1 MAETNYGKQGFQNAY
16 IGDDGVSLSNQF
28 LVDNTGHLYSRVAY
42 FGGGYNPNDAK
53 IYTAPTINRTD
64 KVEDEKEKTA
74 TTIQPP
80 KNGWSIY
87 KGSIYTE
94 HQLVPNKDDYRII
107 HLRGYHT
114 NGEAVFCVGA
124 TRKNDYSRATFR
136 IRKQG
141 DILCT
146 DPKSKKDSND
156 AYGSL
161 MLQLRSYNDF
171 DTIDDNSKITLKTS
185 FYPNS
190 IYMENTIYNKRTAD
204 GTIDIAD
211 GRITFIPGSLYDDT
225 HKQQAAFQGNGNG
238 GHFYFNRPLTTSG
251 YRITTEGI
259 PAIGYTATSSG
270 WYPNTRYLSFG
281 ATRDDILNKDKRYS
295 KPPSAS
301 IVRGKDIIFN
311 AYGSDEN
318 TSSYGGMILMRANS
332 IYVPNNIALWG
343 GITGQG
349 TMSNKPTRDRYK
361 RMIGVAATVD
371 DKYSCSGNGKRNSR
385 LVIGS
390 ATNPGHV
397 EVRSKES
404 ILLKCG
410 GLLTDGRDYSSKALQ
425 FAALNFGTATK
436 EKIRG
441 CLRPLLNNSVRLGSP
456 SYRWHKIYLSNS
468 PSVSSD
474 RRLKCNI
481 ETLLNDTR
489 YLTFFDYLKPSRFK
503 WLDKEQQGFNLG
515 FIAQEVEEALT
526 LSGLSVDDFAA
537 LEKDENGFYS
547 LGYEDFIALAAA
559 KIQSLELQ
567 IKKYDNLETELNMIK
582 QYLQLA

>member
-16 IGDDGVSLSNQF
+16 IGDDGISLSNQF
-28 LVDNTGHLYSRVAY
+28 LIDNTGHLYSRVAY
-42 FGGGYNPNDAK
+42 FGGGYDPDNTTA
-53 IYTAPTINRTD
+53 YTPPTINTNQ
-64 KVEDEKEKTA
+64 EKKT

-80 KNGWSIY
+80 ANGWSIY

-94 HQLVPNKDDYRII
+94 HKVPGEDNYRII
-107 HLRGYHT
+107 QLRGYHT
-114 NGEAVFCVGA
+114 NGESVFCVGA
-124 TRKNDYSRATFR
+124 TRKDDYTRAIFR

-146 DPKSKKDSND
+146 DPASRKSSSDS
-156 AYGSL
+156 YGSL
-161 MLQLRSYNDF
+161 MFQLRSYNKF
-171 DTIDDNSKITLKTS
+171 DEIPGSKITLKTS

-190 IYMENTIYNKRTAD
+190 IYMENTIYDKRTAD
-204 GTIDIAD
+204 GAMDITD
-211 GRITFIPGSLYDDT
+211 GRMTFVPGSLYSKE
-225 HKQQAAFQGNGNG
+225 HKKTSYQRNGNG
-238 GHFYFNRPLTTSG
+238 GHFYFSRPLATSN
-251 YRITTEGI
+251 YRITNEGI
-259 PAIGYTATSSG
+259 PAIGYAESSSTG
-270 WYPNTRYLSFG
+270 WHPNTRYLCFG
-281 ATRDDILNKDKRYS
+281 ATRNDILNTDKRYS
-295 KPPSAS
+295 QAPSAS
-301 IVRGKDIIFN
+301 IVRGKDVIFN
-311 AYGSDEN
+311 AYGSG
-318 TSSYGGMILMRANS
+318 TSGYTGMILMRANS
-332 IYVPNNIALWG
+332 IYIPNNIALWG

-349 TMSNKPTRDRYK
+349 TMLNKPTRDRYK
-361 RMIGVAATVD
+361 RMIGVAETVTD
-371 DKYSCSGNGKRNSR
+371 EHSCSGNGKRMSR

-390 ATNPGHV
+390 AANDGHV

-410 GLLTDGRDYSSKALQ
+410 GLLTDGREYSSRVLQ

-441 CLRPLLNNSVRLGSP
+441 CFRPLLNNSVRLGSS

-468 PSVSSD
+468 PNVSSD

-481 ETLLNDTR
+481 ETLLNDKR

-559 KIQSLELQ
+559 KIQSLESQ